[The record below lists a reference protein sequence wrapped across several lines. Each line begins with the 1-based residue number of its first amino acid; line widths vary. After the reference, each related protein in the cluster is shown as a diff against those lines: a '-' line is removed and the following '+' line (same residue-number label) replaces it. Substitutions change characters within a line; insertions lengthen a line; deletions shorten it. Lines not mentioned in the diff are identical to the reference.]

1 MLILFDIDGTLY
13 HGDGTGRAAF
23 LDAGR
28 ELFGPRFAEHAFD
41 LSGRLDPWI
50 YRRYMEIN
58 ALPRDPL
65 IDRAFREACHRNLRR
80 RIESGRHDIRA
91 LPGALELVDRLRARS
106 DLTIGLLTG
115 NWEANGR
122 LKVDSVGFD
131 STTFPICAWGDDGP
145 TRDDLPPVARDRYAA
160 SSDRRIDFDRIVIV
174 GDTIHDVNCARAHGC
189 RSLAVCT
196 GGGREADLRA
206 AGADVIMADLS
217 DLDTVCGWLLN
228 GLRGVKAG

>member
-50 YRRYMEIN
+50 YSRFMELN
-58 ALPRDPL
+58 GLARNER
-65 IDRAFREACHRNLRR
+65 IDRDFREACHRHLRR
-80 RIESGRHDIRA
+80 RIESGRHNIRA
-91 LPGALELVDRLRARS
+91 LPGTLELVRRIGEMKEVTL
-106 DLTIGLLTG
+106 GLLTG

-122 LKVDSVGFD
+122 LKVESVGFD
-131 STTFPICAWGDDGP
+131 SQAFPVCAWGDDGP
-145 TRDDLPPVARDRYAA
+145 TRDDLPPVAR
-160 SSDRRIDFDRIVIV
+160 RRFVETRGSEIGFERVVIV
-174 GDTIHDVNCARAHGC
+174 GDTVHDVNCARAHGC

-196 GGGREADLRA
+196 GGGRPDELRR
-206 AGADVIMADLS
+206 AGVDRIVSDLS
-217 DLDTVCGWLLN
+217 ATDEVIAWLSN
-228 GLRGVKAG
+228 GVS

>member
-28 ELFGPRFAEHAFD
+28 EIFGERFVEHVFD

-50 YRRYMEIN
+50 YSRYMELN
-58 ALPRDPL
+58 GLERNEQ
-65 IDRAFREACHRNLRR
+65 IDRTFREACHRNLRR

-91 LPGALELVDRLRARS
+91 LPGTIELVQRLGART
-106 DLTIGLLTG
+106 DITLGLLTG

-131 STTFPICAWGDDGP
+131 SRQFPICAWGDDGP
-145 TRDDLPPVARDRYAA
+145 TRDDLPPVARKRYLELRGVDIA
-160 SSDRRIDFDRIVIV
+160 SEEVVVI

-217 DLDTVCGWLLN
+217 DLDAVCDWLVMST
-228 GLRGVKAG
+228 GSSRQT

>member
-50 YRRYMEIN
+50 YSRFMELN
-58 ALPRDPL
+58 GLARNER
-65 IDRAFREACHRNLRR
+65 IDRDFREACHRHLRR
-80 RIESGRHDIRA
+80 RIESGRHHIRA
-91 LPGALELVDRLRARS
+91 LPGTIELVRRIGEMKEVTL
-106 DLTIGLLTG
+106 GLLTG

-122 LKVDSVGFD
+122 LKVESVGFD
-131 STTFPICAWGDDGP
+131 SQAFPVCAWGDDGP
-145 TRDDLPPVARDRYAA
+145 TRDDLPPVAR
-160 SSDRRIDFDRIVIV
+160 RRFVETRGSEIGFERVVIV
-174 GDTIHDVNCARAHGC
+174 GDTVHDVNCARAHGC

-196 GGGREADLRA
+196 GGGREEELRA
-206 AGADVIMADLS
+206 AGADCVLPDLAE
-217 DLDTVCGWLLN
+217 TQAVCQWLLN
-228 GLRGVKAG
+228 GSGAAPA